1 MCTKPNVKT
10 KAIVASA
17 AALVGVL
24 FLTALFTFHDRH
36 HTPAFVVRH
45 FKRNVWQETGSGT
58 RDTFG
63 ITNNRT
69 SACFC
74 YPTGIEIFD
83 GTNWKTFSQISFPAT
98 RGLNLEPH
106 KGTFYTVDNAEWP
119 TGRPL
124 RLKMGV
130 GWELKGL
137 SGALHRLK
145 MRFRY
150 KSNVPLN
157 PFDKNSKVFSWTIET
172 SSDAFI
178 EPIPQ
183 DK

>member
-1 MCTKPNVKT
+1 MKT

-17 AALVGVL
+17 AALLGLL
-24 FLTALFTFHDRH
+24 FVTALFTFRDRQ

-45 FKRNVWQETGSGT
+45 FKRNVWQNTDTGIT
-58 RDTFG
+58 ETFG

-69 SACFC
+69 SACFS

-98 RGLNLEPH
+98 GGLSLEPH
-106 KGTFYTVDNAEWP
+106 KGTFYTVDNSKWP
-119 TGRPL
+119 MGRPL

-137 SGALHRLK
+137 SGAFHRLDL
-145 MRFRY
+145 RFRY
-150 KSNVPLN
+150 ESSVPLN
-157 PFDKNSKVFSWTIET
+157 PFGKNSKVFSWTIEVL
-172 SSDAFI
+172 SDEFI